1 MKEKAILQ
9 VALDV
14 LNEHRALQIAKEAI
28 EGGADWLEAG
38 TPLIKSEGMQII
50 RKLKSQFP
58 QVPLVADMKTIDVG
72 GIEVEMAAKSGADII
87 GVLGISEDATLK
99 EAIRSARNYNAKI
112 MVDLIRIEDKQERAK
127 AVEKLG
133 ADFICLHVGI
143 DEQMIG
149 KDPLGALKAISS
161 KLSLPVAVAGG
172 INSET
177 AAKAIQAG
185 ASILIVGGA
194 IVKSAKVSKATQ
206 LIKDAM
212 EKQVVI
218 KTDLFKRYGTK
229 DLRKAF
235 LKVSTPNISD
245 AMHRKGAIEG
255 IRPLKKGYK
264 LVGKALT
271 VATLNGDWA
280 KPVEAIDGAS
290 KGEVLVIDVN
300 GGKQAVWGELATRS
314 AKIKGIAG
322 VVIDGAV
329 RDADDIY
336 KLDLPIFARWI
347 SPNAGEPKGYGE
359 IGGIISCGGV
369 RVKTGDWIIGD
380 DSGLVRVP
388 KEEAKEIANRALDVK
403 ERENRIRE
411 EIERGGSLGKVL
423 RLKKW
428 EKAERG
434 EKSGMLH

>member
-1 MKEKAILQ
+1 MTEKAILQ

-38 TPLIKSEGMQII
+38 TPLIKSGGMQIL
-50 RKLKSQFP
+50 RKLKQSFLE
-58 QVPLVADMKTIDVG
+58 VPLVADMKTIDVG
-72 GIEVEMAAKSGADII
+72 SIEVEMAAKSGADII
-87 GVLGISEDATLK
+87 GVLGVSDEATLR
-99 EAIRSARNYNAKI
+99 ETIRAARNYNARI
-112 MVDLIRIEDKQERAK
+112 MVDLIRVKDKLGRAK

-133 ADFICLHVGI
+133 ADFICLHVGV

-149 KDPLGALKAISS
+149 KDPFEALKAITSE
-161 KLSLPVAVAGG
+161 LSIPVAVAGG

-177 AAKAIQAG
+177 VAKAIEAG

-194 IVKSAKVSKATQ
+194 IIKSAKVTEATRS
-206 LIKDAM
+206 IKEAM
-212 EKQVVI
+212 EKQSVI
-218 KTDLFKRYGTK
+218 KTDLFKRYGAK

-245 AMHRKGAIEG
+245 AMHRRGAIEG
-255 IRPLKKGYK
+255 IKPLKKGYK
-264 LVGKALT
+264 MVGKALT

-280 KPVEAIDGAS
+280 KPVEAIDRAS
-290 KGEVLVIDVN
+290 KGDILVIDVS
-300 GGKQAVWGELATRS
+300 GGKQAVWGELATHS

-329 RDADDIY
+329 RDVDDIY
-336 KLDLPIFARWI
+336 KIDLPIFARWI

-380 DSGLVRVP
+380 DSGLVVVP
-388 KEEAKEIANRALDVK
+388 KEESKEIANRALDVK
-403 ERENRIRE
+403 ERENRFRE
-411 EIERGGSLGKVL
+411 EIERGSSLGKVL

-428 EKAERG
+428 EKV
-434 EKSGMLH
+434 

>member
-1 MKEKAILQ
+1 MTEKAILQ

-38 TPLIKSEGMQII
+38 TPLIKSGGMQIV
-50 RKLKSQFP
+50 RKLKQSFLE
-58 QVPLVADMKTIDVG
+58 VPLVADMKTIDVG
-72 GIEVEMAAKSGADII
+72 SIEVEMAAKSGADII
-87 GVLGISEDATLK
+87 GVLGVSDEATLR
-99 EAIRSARNYNAKI
+99 ETIRAARNYNARI
-112 MVDLIRIEDKQERAK
+112 MVDLIRVKDKLGRAK

-133 ADFICLHVGI
+133 ADFICLHVGV

-149 KDPLGALKAISS
+149 KDPFEALKAITSE
-161 KLSLPVAVAGG
+161 LSIPVAVAGG

-177 AAKAIQAG
+177 VAKAIEAG

-194 IVKSAKVSKATQ
+194 IIKSAKVTEATRS
-206 LIKDAM
+206 IKEAM
-212 EKQVVI
+212 EKQSVI
-218 KTDLFKRYGTK
+218 KTDLFKRYGAK

-245 AMHRKGAIEG
+245 AMHRRGAIEG
-255 IRPLKKGYK
+255 IKPLKKGYK
-264 LVGKALT
+264 MVGKALT

-280 KPVEAIDGAS
+280 KPVEAIDRAS
-290 KGEVLVIDVN
+290 KGDILVIDVS
-300 GGKQAVWGELATRS
+300 GGKQAVWGELATHS

-329 RDADDIY
+329 RDVDDIY
-336 KLDLPIFARWI
+336 KIDLPIFARWI

-380 DSGLVRVP
+380 DSGLVVVP
-388 KEEAKEIANRALDVK
+388 KEESKEIANRALDVK
-403 ERENRIRE
+403 ERENRFRE
-411 EIERGGSLGKVL
+411 EIERGSSLGKVL

-428 EKAERG
+428 EKV
-434 EKSGMLH
+434 